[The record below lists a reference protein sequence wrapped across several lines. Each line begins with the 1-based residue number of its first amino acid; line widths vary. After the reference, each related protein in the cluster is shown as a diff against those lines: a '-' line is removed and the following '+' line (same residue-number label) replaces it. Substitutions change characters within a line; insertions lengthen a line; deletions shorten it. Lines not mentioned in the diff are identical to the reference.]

1 MEKEMGSDGAEE
13 ESMEEAEAP
22 ADNAAGKKKEL

>member
-1 MEKEMGSDGAEE
+1 MEKEMGAEGAEE

-22 ADNAAGKKKEL
+22 ADNAKKPEL